1 MLRTWLAMDLNWE
14 EGGSV
19 VDQCMYV
26 ARAYGQLGRP
36 SWSWEW
42 LEEVPIEGKTKPGLG
57 PLSLRLGVSQRDV
70 SGRQPASWVW
80 SSRKRPGLQAET
92 WGLVGI

>member
-1 MLRTWLAMDLNWE
+1 MDLNWE
-14 EGGSV
+14 EGGCA

-26 ARAYGQLGRP
+26 AGAGEALLELGMARGGVHRGKDQARLRP
-36 SWSWEW
+36 AESE
-42 LEEVPIEGKTKPGLG
+42 
-57 PLSLRLGVSQRDV
+57 RLGDSQRDV